1 MPRTCSR
8 RSSLSPPAPAPFAC
22 DDQYSPDFGPAT
34 PRYTEARLTPLGLA
48 ALAAERHQT
57 GPIPIGLIN
66 GDLHVGG
73 CRPPFDPHR
82 VVAALRSAAED
93 PSADLAAIVGPP
105 AFPTGCTVEV
115 AGSAALA
122 AGRNTTLTVAAQITV
137 EQQTLAVVSRQPPDS
152 SAGRIVEDLRARKQR
167 HHHRATRGGA
177 QEEPIQYIADV
188 TDFTTEHGTRI
199 EIRLAPAAD
208 QNAVLAL
215 LHGFWAIRHTIEVAL
230 GEPLQSVIAT
240 IADDAHHDLAARLL
254 ALTTAAW
261 PSP

>member
-1 MPRTCSR
+1 MSAAVAPL
-8 RSSLSPPAPAPFAC
+8 RSTLTESSPPC
-22 DDQYSPDFGPAT
+22 DPPPRIRSPTSPPSWDH
-34 PRYTEARLTPLGLA
+34 PRF
-48 ALAAERHQT
+48 H
-57 GPIPIGLIN
+57 
-66 GDLHVGG
+66 
-73 CRPPFDPHR
+73 
-82 VVAALRSAAED
+82 
-93 PSADLAAIVGPP
+93 
-105 AFPTGCTVEV
+105 GCTVEV